1 MGLCTT
7 TLMFE
12 IQTRKQKTLSAN
24 QKLRNKLAPGA
35 MEQEA
40 QKGEQTQQSN
50 LHLVLCQ
57 YFGRGSVVRSTPLS
71 VHFLLEQQKRG
82 A

>member
-40 QKGEQTQQSN
+40 QKG
-50 LHLVLCQ
+50 
-57 YFGRGSVVRSTPLS
+57 
-71 VHFLLEQQKRG
+71 
-82 A
+82 

>member
-40 QKGEQTQQSN
+40 QKWQKITTTRFTDFSELFS
-50 LHLVLCQ
+50 
-57 YFGRGSVVRSTPLS
+57 
-71 VHFLLEQQKRG
+71 FLLHSRKVVIFRHFWVNSCH
-82 A
+82 